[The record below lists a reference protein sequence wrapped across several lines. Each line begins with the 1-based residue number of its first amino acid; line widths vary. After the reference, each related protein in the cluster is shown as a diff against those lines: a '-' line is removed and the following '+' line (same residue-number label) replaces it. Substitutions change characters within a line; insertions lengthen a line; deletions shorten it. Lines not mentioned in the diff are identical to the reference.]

1 MKGILIAIEGSDGS
15 GKATQSKKLC
25 DRLVHEGNNAL
36 KIEFPNYNCASSSM
50 VKSYLNGEF
59 GNNPEDV
66 SPYVASTFYAVD
78 RYSSYKKAW
87 GIFYNNGG
95 IIVADRYTPSNMIHQ
110 GAKIKDKEEK
120 QIFLDWLLDFEFG
133 IFGLPMPDYVFFLD
147 MPPEYSVPLLDERID
162 DRDADK
168 DKDIHERSLEH
179 LTKSYNNGYEIAELY
194 KWDIVSCVEDG
205 KLRSIEE
212 IHEEIY
218 QTVKQKL
225 IR

>member
-162 DRDADK
+162 DRGTDK
-168 DKDIHERSLEH
+168 DKDIHEKSLEH

-194 KWDIVSCVEDG
+194 KWHIVSCVEDG
-205 KLRSIEE
+205 KLRSIDE

>member
-15 GKATQSKKLC
+15 GKATQSSRLC
-25 DRLVHEGNNAL
+25 DRLVREGKNAL
-36 KIEFPNYNCASSSM
+36 KIKFPNYNCSSSSM
-50 VKSYLNGEF
+50 VKAYLNGEF
-59 GNNPEDV
+59 GSNPDDV

-120 QIFLDWLLDFEFG
+120 QKFLDWLLDFEFG

-147 MPPEYSVPLLDERID
+147 MPPEYSVKLLDDRID
-162 DRDADK
+162 DKGVDH
-168 DKDIHERSLEH
+168 DKDIHERSLEY
-179 LTKSYNNGYEIAELY
+179 LTQSYNNGYEIAKLY
-194 KWDIVSCVEDG
+194 KWHIISCVEDG
-205 KLRSIEE
+205 KLRSIDE

-218 QTVKQKL
+218 QTVRQKL
-225 IR
+225 VK

>member
-1 MKGILIAIEGSDGS
+1 MKGMLIAIEGSDGS
-15 GKATQSKKLC
+15 GKATQSTRLC
-25 DRLVHEGNNAL
+25 NRLVHEGHNAL
-36 KIEFPNYNCASSSM
+36 KVEFPNYNCSSSAM
-50 VKSYLNGEF
+50 VKAYLNGEF

-110 GAKIKDKEEK
+110 GAKIKDKKEK
-120 QIFLDWLLDFEFG
+120 QNFLDWLLDFEFG

-147 MPPEYSVPLLDERID
+147 MPPEYSVRLLDERID
-162 DRDADK
+162 DK
-168 DKDIHERSLEH
+168 GKGHGKDIHEESLEH
-179 LTKSYNNGYEIAELY
+179 LTQSYNNGYEIAKFY
-194 KWDIVSCVEDG
+194 KWDIISCIEDG
-205 KLRSIEE
+205 KLRSIDE